1 MFLKDPVTEST
12 VSGVTFFLS
21 GTVEDGASVFV
32 MHFFISG
39 EEVAVLLISLLLNTE
54 ESLAAFVMFSFIL
67 LDALTVVFFP
77 CFFRMKFLEMLGS
90 VCL

>member
-1 MFLKDPVTEST
+1 
-12 VSGVTFFLS
+12 
-21 GTVEDGASVFV
+21 

-39 EEVAVLLISLLLNTE
+39 EDVAVLLIFLLLNTE
-54 ESLAAFVMFSFIL
+54 ESLAAFMMFSFIL
-67 LDALTVVFFP
+67 LDALNVVFFP